1 MAAPKQLLS
10 QVTTATA
17 RDERVIH
24 IIGHSHI
31 DAAWLWPWKDSADLV
46 LTTFRSALDRMQ
58 ETPGFR
64 YSHSSA
70 VHYRWVQRAAPEMF
84 AEILARIREGRWEI
98 VGGWPVE
105 PDCNI
110 PSTESF
116 VRHCMYGKRYCQ
128 QVLGAQVDI
137 GFNPDSFGHAA
148 GLPSILKQA
157 GYKYY
162 VFMRPQEHEMTLPRL
177 FWWEGPDGS
186 RVLTYRIYGD
196 YDRGPSGI
204 FDAATHGFPDGAK
217 HSAFFMGVGDHGGAV
232 TARYIQQIL
241 AMQGDPSLPILQ
253 WSTLSEFFVATN
265 RSLSLEKLP
274 VIRGDLQHHA
284 RGCYSACGD
293 EKFQNRRAE
302 HAMFR
307 AESIDVSASLAHGQ
321 SSPAGFFADAWGRV
335 LFNQFHD
342 ILAGTSL
349 YSDYQD
355 ARDGIGFACE
365 MAEECKVSQLEQIA
379 KRVDLH
385 DVSEGAIF
393 VWNPLPWRRWALL
406 EFHYATD
413 STAQRFIALKARDG
427 GTTDLQLRASDSM
440 TNFYPRLSAW
450 VELPACGYR
459 VFTLERD
466 GQTQAQPFSKH
477 ATISSDAFGLK
488 SLCALDGTEL
498 LSGNLGLVVIEDKSD
513 TWAHGVAAFRREL
526 GRPSFVTSEVVEDG
540 PVTRVTRQRLRWRTS
555 DIVVEIAEFTA
566 TRTIELRFV
575 IDWREHEQILKLEVP
590 TRFLSPKV
598 FAKVPGAALQ
608 RAPDG
613 NEEPYQDWVAVEGS
627 LHGSNYSLALMNRS
641 TYSYDCLQGLLRTI
655 LIRSAP
661 YARHNP
667 NVVQE
672 DGVNA
677 WQDQGRQERTFWLSA
692 EAGIATRLDL
702 DRRALEMQTPVEY
715 VLDSRHHGTEGW
727 DRSFLEITP
736 SNVEVLAV
744 KRAEDTSEVIVRL
757 QERSGENTV
766 ARISLPSLGVA
777 TEIPLRPWEILSL
790 ALSFSH
796 ASGVQARAVSSL
808 ETDLLIT

>member
-1 MAAPKQLLS
+1 MLSGVAATKEVLS
-10 QVTTATA
+10 QVTAA
-17 RDERVIH
+17 AAADSRVMH

-70 VHYRWVQRAAPEMF
+70 VHYRWVQKADPEMF
-84 AEILARIREGRWEI
+84 AEILTRIREGRWEV

-116 VRHCMYGKRYCQ
+116 VRHCLYGKRYCRQ
-128 QVLGAQVDI
+128 MLKVDVDI

-157 GYKYY
+157 GYRYY

-196 YDRGPSGI
+196 YDRAPSGI
-204 FDAATHGFPDGAK
+204 REAATYGFPDGAE

-232 TARYIQQIL
+232 TKAYIQQVL
-241 AMQGDPSLPILQ
+241 AMAGDPTLPKLQ
-253 WSTLSEFFVATN
+253 WSTLKEFFAAME
-265 RSLSLEKLP
+265 RSPSFQHLP

-302 HAMFR
+302 HEMFR
-307 AESIDVSASLAHGQ
+307 GESIAVAASLAHGQ
-321 SSPAGFFADAWGRV
+321 NPPPGSFADAWERV

-349 YSDYQD
+349 YSDYVD
-355 ARDGIGFACE
+355 ARDGIGLACE
-365 MAEECKVSQLEQIA
+365 MAEESKVAHLEQIA

-385 DVSEGAIF
+385 DVPEGAIF
-393 VWNPLPWRRWALL
+393 AWNTLPWRRWALL
-406 EFHYATD
+406 EFHYATN
-413 STAQRFIALKARDG
+413 STSQRFQALKARDG
-427 GTTDLQLRASDSM
+427 STTCLQLRASDSM

-450 VELPACGYR
+450 VELPPCGYK

-466 GQTQAQPFSKH
+466 TQAIVQPFSEH
-477 ATISSDAFGLK
+477 ATISPDAFGLR
-488 SLCALDGTEL
+488 SLRAPDGTEL
-498 LSGNLGLVVIEDKSD
+498 LSGNLGLVVIEDNSD
-513 TWAHGVAAFRREL
+513 TWAHGVASFRNEL
-526 GRPSFVTSEVVEDG
+526 GRPSFVSSEVVEDG
-540 PVTRVTRQRLRWRTS
+540 PVTRVTRQRLRWQTS
-555 DIVVEIAEFTA
+555 DIIVEIAEFTA
-566 TRTIELRFV
+566 TRAIELRFV
-575 IDWREHEQILKLEVP
+575 IDWREHQQILKLEVP
-590 TRFLSPKV
+590 TRFSSPKV

-608 RAPDG
+608 RRADG

-627 LHGSNYSLALMNRS
+627 LNGSNYALALMNRS
-641 TYSYDCLQGLLRTI
+641 TYSYDCLHGLLRTI

-667 NVVQE
+667 NPVQE
-672 DGVNA
+672 VGVNA
-677 WQDQGRQERTFWLSA
+677 WQDQGRQERTFWLMA
-692 EAGIATRLDL
+692 EAGTATKLDL
-702 DRRALEMQTPVEY
+702 DRRALEMQTPAEY
-715 VLDSRHHGTEGW
+715 VLDSRHHGTERWEG
-727 DRSFLEITP
+727 SFLEVTP
-736 SNVEVLAV
+736 SSVEVLAF
-744 KRAEDTSEVIVRL
+744 KRAEDTSDLILRL
-757 QERSGENTV
+757 QERSGGDTK
-766 ARISLPSLGVA
+766 ARISLPSLGLIQ
-777 TEIPLRPWEILSL
+777 EISLRPWEIRSL
-790 ALSFSH
+790 AIAPSRGKLRS
-796 ASGVQARAVSSL
+796 VSTL
-808 ETDLLIT
+808 EIG